1 MSCNSRLLRRGTCP
15 ALSVGA
21 PRAKFLRCRLNRPS
35 SGCIFPRSRKAGT
48 EKRQES
54 LDRPGRQGKGGRDPI
69 WDKPEYLP
77 DSGSRKLASDG
88 GSQQARSGAALSG
101 GAAGWH
107 GLEDCHEPSLDQL
120 SHPQDGGI
128 GGLNDREKKV
138 HLYSGHSL
146 RAGFVTAAAAG
157 GATDRQIMRQ
167 AGHKSQ
173 RMIDRYSRRG
183 QLDRREA
190 AQKVGF

>member
-1 MSCNSRLLRRGTCP
+1 M
-15 ALSVGA
+15 
-21 PRAKFLRCRLNRPS
+21 
-35 SGCIFPRSRKAGT
+35 
-48 EKRQES
+48 
-54 LDRPGRQGKGGRDPI
+54 
-69 WDKPEYLP
+69 
-77 DSGSRKLASDG
+77 
-88 GSQQARSGAALSG
+88 
-101 GAAGWH
+101 
-107 GLEDCHEPSLDQL
+107 
-120 SHPQDGGI
+120 
-128 GGLNDREKKV
+128 